1 MIMQFKNLLL
11 EIVGLILF
19 LSLAG
24 CSSHVAAAS
33 LQEEADEIRSNS
45 EITPVSA
52 SSMNLAETPIAINSI
67 VTSPKQSNS
76 ESLRESPTP
85 TLENVQPSPLVHRS
99 GIQIETPHPE
109 FKVCS
114 PIADVELNYLNKVI
128 SDPYRPPPPG
138 SDDRHEGVD
147 FSYYNL
153 AGKRTF
159 IAGVGIQSVLPGIT
173 AAAITNSFP
182 YGNFVI
188 VESPRAWLPVAMQHR
203 LEIPEGSS
211 LYLLYAH
218 MQSTPLVFLGEEI
231 DSCRLIGKVGRTGNS
246 MVEHLHLEARIGPS
260 GAFFEMMAAFQPT
273 VYPEERANYKLWR
286 TSGAFVHFDPML
298 IFKLQ

>member
-1 MIMQFKNLLL
+1 MIMQFKKPLFETL
-11 EIVGLILF
+11 GLILF
-19 LSLAG
+19 LCLAG
-24 CSSHVAAAS
+24 CSNQVAAAS
-33 LQEEADEIRSNS
+33 LQEQEVEIRSNA
-45 EITPVSA
+45 ETTPVSI
-52 SSMNLAETPIAINSI
+52 SGLRLVETPIVIISTI
-67 VTSPKQSNS
+67 SSPKQSNA
-76 ESLRESPTP
+76 EFLRESPTP
-85 TLENVQPSPLVHRS
+85 TLENVQPAPLATRS
-99 GIQIETPHPE
+99 GIQIETPNPE
-109 FKVCS
+109 VKICS
-114 PIADVELNYLNKVI
+114 PIADVELNYLNKII
-128 SDPYRPPPPG
+128 SDPYRPPPPR

-147 FSYYNL
+147 FSYYSL

-188 VESPRAWLPVAMQHR
+188 VETPRESLPVAMRHR
-203 LEIPEGSS
+203 LNIPEGSS

-218 MQSTPLVFLGEEI
+218 MQSTPMVFLSEEI
-231 DSCRLIGKVGRTGNS
+231 DSCQLIGKVGRTGNS

-273 VYPEERANYKLWR
+273 VSPEERANYKLWR
-286 TSGAFVHFDPML
+286 TSGLFVHFDPML

>member
-1 MIMQFKNLLL
+1 MIMQFKNQLYETL
-11 EIVGLILF
+11 GLILF

-24 CSSHVAAAS
+24 CSNHVAAAT
-33 LQEEADEIRSNS
+33 LQKEPVEIRSNS
-45 EITPVSA
+45 ESSPVSV
-52 SSMNLAETPIAINSI
+52 SGMSLVETPIAILS
-67 VTSPKQSNS
+67 TASSPKQSNA
-76 ESLRESPTP
+76 EFLRESSTPTP
-85 TLENVQPSPLVHRS
+85 ESLQPTPLASLSR
-99 GIQIETPHPE
+99 IQIETPNPE
-109 FKVCS
+109 FNVCS
-114 PIADVELNYLNKVI
+114 PIADVELNYLNKII

-147 FSYYNL
+147 FSYYSL

-188 VESPRAWLPVAMQHR
+188 VETPREWLPVAMRHR
-203 LEIPEGSS
+203 LDIPEGSS

-218 MQSTPLVFLGEEI
+218 MQSTPLVLLGEEI
-231 DSCRLIGKVGRTGNS
+231 GSCRLIGKVGRTGNS
-246 MVEHLHLEARIGPS
+246 MVEHLHLEARTGPS

-273 VYPEERANYKLWR
+273 VSPEERANYKLWR
-286 TSGAFVHFDPML
+286 TSGLFVHFDPML
-298 IFKLQ
+298 IFKIQ